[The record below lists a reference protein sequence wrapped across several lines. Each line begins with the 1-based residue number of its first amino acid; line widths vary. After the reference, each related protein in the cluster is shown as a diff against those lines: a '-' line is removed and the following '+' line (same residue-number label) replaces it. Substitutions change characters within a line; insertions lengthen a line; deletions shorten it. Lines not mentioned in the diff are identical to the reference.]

1 MGNVW
6 LVLFIHSLLPAQVS
20 IMDGTN
26 GTKTPQPQ
34 GSQAQTQTQAHPPQ
48 DAFPLLVGT
57 FRSPEIYTL
66 HFQPP
71 SSVVSPTTPT
81 SGAALTVAHK
91 STAAGGHSW
100 LALSPSHTNLYTT
113 VWGEPP
119 TIASYALN
127 STTSV
132 PTLLNT
138 ASVASLSGYV
148 AVTPSGRYL
157 ISVGGPYGDVF
168 ALNPDGSIGAH
179 VQTLPFRTAAELDD
193 GKRDGVAHG
202 SFGGLRWGSHSV
214 DLSPDGK
221 SVYVADIGHNC
232 IWAYTLDEEA
242 AASKEPLTLRTKHI
256 SPRAHDGPR
265 HCWPHPNG
273 RVLYCVQEH
282 SGMVDAFSVGE
293 DGVNLAHL
301 HGHTLL
307 PAGKDCGAFWADEV
321 RTSRLC
327 GDGKPP
333 RWLYASTRGLEKET
347 KGYVAAY
354 ELDEAGMMRGP
365 AVAIYETRT
374 SGGLANAVEPAPR
387 EVYERMGLPLDG
399 EGVEEFVALTDSEE
413 GWVVVLGWNGKQF
426 REVAAVRLEGAMA
439 ATAVWV

>member
-1 MGNVW
+1 
-6 LVLFIHSLLPAQVS
+6 
-20 IMDGTN
+20 MDGTN
-26 GTKTPQPQ
+26 GTKTQPQ
-34 GSQAQTQTQAHPPQ
+34 ESQAHGQGPPQ
-48 DAFPLLVGT
+48 DGFPLLVGT

-71 SSVVSPTTPT
+71 SVVSHTRTTT
-81 SGAALTVAHK
+81 SGALTVAHK

-119 TIASYALN
+119 TIASYVLN
-127 STTSV
+127 SSNAV

-168 ALNPDGSIGAH
+168 AIQPDGSIGAH
-179 VQTLPFRTAAELDD
+179 VQTLAFRTPAELDD

-242 AASKEPLTLRTKHI
+242 AAAAAASTGNGEPLTLRTKHV

-293 DGVNLAHL
+293 DGVSLAHL

-307 PAGKDCGAFWADEV
+307 PKGKDCGAFWADEV

-327 GDGKPP
+327 KEGQPP

-354 ELDEAGMMRGP
+354 ELDEQGMMRGP

-387 EVYERMGLPLDG
+387 EVYERMGLPLEG
-399 EGVEEFVALTDSEE
+399 EGAEEYVALTDSEE
-413 GWVVVLGWNGKQF
+413 GWVVVLGWDGKRF

>member
-1 MGNVW
+1 MHR
-6 LVLFIHSLLPAQVS
+6 LFRSN
-20 IMDGTN
+20 MN
-26 GTKTPQPQ
+26 GINGDRPQPPDH
-34 GSQAQTQTQAHPPQ
+34 QTQQTPPHVG
-48 DAFPLLVGT
+48 FPLLVGT

-71 SSVVSPTTPT
+71 SPASPTPT
-81 SGAALTVAHK
+81 SGTLTVAHN
-91 STAAGGHSW
+91 SPAAGGHSW
-100 LALSPSHTNLYTT
+100 LALSPSHTQLYTT
-113 VWGEPP
+113 VWATPP
-119 TIASYALN
+119 TIASYALHP
-127 STTSV
+127 TTAV

-138 ASVASLSGYV
+138 APVASLSGYV
-148 AVTPSGRYL
+148 AVTPSGRHL
-157 ISVGGPYGDVF
+157 ISVGGPSGDVF
-168 ALNPDGSIGAH
+168 ALLPDGSIGAH
-179 VQTLPFRTAAELDD
+179 VQTLAFRTPAELDD

-232 IWAYTLDEEA
+232 IWAYALDEEA
-242 AASKEPLTLRTKHI
+242 REPLALRTKLV

-265 HCWPHPNG
+265 HCWPHPSG

-293 DGVNLAHL
+293 DGVSLAHL
-301 HGHTLL
+301 HGHTLM
-307 PAGKDCGAFWADEV
+307 PEGKACGSFWADEV

-327 GDGKPP
+327 GEGRPP

-347 KGYVAAY
+347 KGYVAVY
-354 ELDEAGMMRGP
+354 ELDKDGGIVGP
-365 AVAIYETRT
+365 AVEIYETRT

-387 EVYERMGLPLDG
+387 EVYERMGLPVEG
-399 EGVEEFVALTDSEE
+399 EGLEEFVALTDSEE
-413 GWVVVLGWNGKQF
+413 GWVVVLGWNGKKF
-426 REVAAVRLEGAMA
+426 REVAAVKLEGAMA